1 MEIKVRLAT
10 TREELDHAREIRKK
24 VFIMEQNVPEDVE
37 IDQYEDTSN
46 HIIALIDDRIIGTAR
61 WRKTENGIKL
71 ERFAVLSEYRS
82 YGVGTAMTKFILNQL
97 DHSKLIYLNA
107 QESAISFY
115 EKLGFNSMGPRFDE
129 VGIPHQKMIFPKVS
143 K

>member
-37 IDQYEDTSN
+37 IDQYEDTSK
-46 HIIALIDDRIIGTAR
+46 HIIALIDNRFIGTAR

-71 ERFAVLSEYRS
+71 ERFAVLKEKR
-82 YGVGTAMTKFILNQL
+82 GLGIGKELVRFILEQI
-97 DHSKLIYLNA
+97 KTEPVIYLHA
-107 QESAISFY
+107 QDHVISFY
-115 EKLGFNSMGPRFDE
+115 KKLGFYS
-129 VGIPHQKMIFPKVS
+129 VGDQFYAVS
-143 K
+143 YTHLTLPTSDLV

>member
-71 ERFAVLSEYRS
+71 ERFAVLKEKR
-82 YGVGTAMTKFILNQL
+82 GLGIGKELVRFILEQI
-97 DHSKLIYLNA
+97 KAEPVIYLHA
-107 QESAISFY
+107 QDHVISFY
-115 EKLGFNSMGPRFDE
+115 KKLGFYS
-129 VGIPHQKMIFPKVS
+129 VGDHFYAVS
-143 K
+143 YTHLTLPTKA